1 MFQLENIL
9 TYVSA
14 NIQIIGIFIAI
25 IGGLVA
31 TKLLNMKIEKDAL
44 KEKLIKINK
53 EINFYNNKKIMDEE
67 QLYEINRIDYINY
80 IYEKVRQKDFRIEDY
95 DTCNLTIEQRRKIV
109 DEINEIFNNAIDIF
123 KTEHSMDD
131 IPNIIKQNHI
141 AEGTIEYLLY
151 EYVGK
156 KTRKRKTNSLG
167 MLDYTD
173 IDFSNPQIA
182 PLSDTLLERELINRI
197 DKSDEF
203 IEWKLIE
210 KEDIESKLC
219 ALNNI
224 NVKND
229 IILFISITFFAI
241 IFPQIILSIY
251 PIFIKFKWLK
261 YIFAIYNIVVF
272 IISMFLMLLYIFKL
286 FLDIKKEKYEK
297 FNMNTNNNGFVKM
310 WDNWSK
316 RRSSVP
322 VYDLW
327 LDEYKEILESNK
339 DNEILDLGCGIG
351 ADTLYLIER
360 GYNVLSC
367 DFSNEALK
375 SIQDNIPNSKTLYLD
390 MMKKFPIKDNT
401 YSLIIADLSLHYFD
415 NETTI
420 HIMREIKRI
429 LNNNGILLS
438 RVASV
443 NDFNFGAGVGE
454 ELERNYYFEGD
465 YTKRFFD
472 FEDIN
477 KYFGIIGSV
486 EAEETQMTRNED
498 EYLKPKILYKVKVEK
513 GK

>member
-1 MFQLENIL
+1 
-9 TYVSA
+9 
-14 NIQIIGIFIAI
+14 
-25 IGGLVA
+25 
-31 TKLLNMKIEKDAL
+31 
-44 KEKLIKINK
+44 
-53 EINFYNNKKIMDEE
+53 
-67 QLYEINRIDYINY
+67 
-80 IYEKVRQKDFRIEDY
+80 
-95 DTCNLTIEQRRKIV
+95 
-109 DEINEIFNNAIDIF
+109 
-123 KTEHSMDD
+123 
-131 IPNIIKQNHI
+131 
-141 AEGTIEYLLY
+141 
-151 EYVGK
+151 
-156 KTRKRKTNSLG
+156 
-167 MLDYTD
+167 
-173 IDFSNPQIA
+173 
-182 PLSDTLLERELINRI
+182 
-197 DKSDEF
+197 
-203 IEWKLIE
+203 
-210 KEDIESKLC
+210 
-219 ALNNI
+219 
-224 NVKND
+224 
-229 IILFISITFFAI
+229 
-241 IFPQIILSIY
+241 
-251 PIFIKFKWLK
+251 
-261 YIFAIYNIVVF
+261 
-272 IISMFLMLLYIFKL
+272 
-286 FLDIKKEKYEK
+286 
-297 FNMNTNNNGFVKM
+297 MNTNNNGFVKM

-339 DNEILDLGCGIG
+339 DNEILDLGCEIG

>member
-1 MFQLENIL
+1 
-9 TYVSA
+9 
-14 NIQIIGIFIAI
+14 
-25 IGGLVA
+25 
-31 TKLLNMKIEKDAL
+31 
-44 KEKLIKINK
+44 
-53 EINFYNNKKIMDEE
+53 
-67 QLYEINRIDYINY
+67 
-80 IYEKVRQKDFRIEDY
+80 
-95 DTCNLTIEQRRKIV
+95 
-109 DEINEIFNNAIDIF
+109 
-123 KTEHSMDD
+123 
-131 IPNIIKQNHI
+131 
-141 AEGTIEYLLY
+141 
-151 EYVGK
+151 
-156 KTRKRKTNSLG
+156 
-167 MLDYTD
+167 
-173 IDFSNPQIA
+173 
-182 PLSDTLLERELINRI
+182 
-197 DKSDEF
+197 
-203 IEWKLIE
+203 
-210 KEDIESKLC
+210 
-219 ALNNI
+219 
-224 NVKND
+224 
-229 IILFISITFFAI
+229 
-241 IFPQIILSIY
+241 
-251 PIFIKFKWLK
+251 
-261 YIFAIYNIVVF
+261 
-272 IISMFLMLLYIFKL
+272 
-286 FLDIKKEKYEK
+286 
-297 FNMNTNNNGFVKM
+297 M
-310 WDNWSK
+310 WNW
-316 RRSSVP
+316 
-322 VYDLW
+322 
-327 LDEYKEILESNK
+327 
-339 DNEILDLGCGIG
+339 CC
-351 ADTLYLIER
+351 TLYLIER

>member
-1 MFQLENIL
+1 
-9 TYVSA
+9 
-14 NIQIIGIFIAI
+14 
-25 IGGLVA
+25 
-31 TKLLNMKIEKDAL
+31 
-44 KEKLIKINK
+44 
-53 EINFYNNKKIMDEE
+53 
-67 QLYEINRIDYINY
+67 
-80 IYEKVRQKDFRIEDY
+80 
-95 DTCNLTIEQRRKIV
+95 
-109 DEINEIFNNAIDIF
+109 
-123 KTEHSMDD
+123 
-131 IPNIIKQNHI
+131 
-141 AEGTIEYLLY
+141 
-151 EYVGK
+151 
-156 KTRKRKTNSLG
+156 
-167 MLDYTD
+167 
-173 IDFSNPQIA
+173 
-182 PLSDTLLERELINRI
+182 
-197 DKSDEF
+197 
-203 IEWKLIE
+203 
-210 KEDIESKLC
+210 
-219 ALNNI
+219 
-224 NVKND
+224 
-229 IILFISITFFAI
+229 
-241 IFPQIILSIY
+241 
-251 PIFIKFKWLK
+251 
-261 YIFAIYNIVVF
+261 
-272 IISMFLMLLYIFKL
+272 
-286 FLDIKKEKYEK
+286 
-297 FNMNTNNNGFVKM
+297 MNTNNNGFVKM

-454 ELERNYYFEGD
+454 ELEINYYFEGD

>member
-1 MFQLENIL
+1 
-9 TYVSA
+9 
-14 NIQIIGIFIAI
+14 
-25 IGGLVA
+25 
-31 TKLLNMKIEKDAL
+31 
-44 KEKLIKINK
+44 
-53 EINFYNNKKIMDEE
+53 
-67 QLYEINRIDYINY
+67 
-80 IYEKVRQKDFRIEDY
+80 
-95 DTCNLTIEQRRKIV
+95 
-109 DEINEIFNNAIDIF
+109 
-123 KTEHSMDD
+123 
-131 IPNIIKQNHI
+131 
-141 AEGTIEYLLY
+141 
-151 EYVGK
+151 
-156 KTRKRKTNSLG
+156 
-167 MLDYTD
+167 
-173 IDFSNPQIA
+173 
-182 PLSDTLLERELINRI
+182 
-197 DKSDEF
+197 
-203 IEWKLIE
+203 
-210 KEDIESKLC
+210 
-219 ALNNI
+219 
-224 NVKND
+224 
-229 IILFISITFFAI
+229 
-241 IFPQIILSIY
+241 
-251 PIFIKFKWLK
+251 
-261 YIFAIYNIVVF
+261 
-272 IISMFLMLLYIFKL
+272 
-286 FLDIKKEKYEK
+286 
-297 FNMNTNNNGFVKM
+297 MNTNNNGFVKM

-472 FEDIN
+472 LEDIN

-486 EAEETQMTRNED
+486 EAEKTQMTRNED
-498 EYLKPKILYKVKVEK
+498 EYLKPKILYKVKVDK

>member
-1 MFQLENIL
+1 
-9 TYVSA
+9 
-14 NIQIIGIFIAI
+14 
-25 IGGLVA
+25 
-31 TKLLNMKIEKDAL
+31 
-44 KEKLIKINK
+44 
-53 EINFYNNKKIMDEE
+53 
-67 QLYEINRIDYINY
+67 
-80 IYEKVRQKDFRIEDY
+80 
-95 DTCNLTIEQRRKIV
+95 
-109 DEINEIFNNAIDIF
+109 
-123 KTEHSMDD
+123 
-131 IPNIIKQNHI
+131 
-141 AEGTIEYLLY
+141 
-151 EYVGK
+151 
-156 KTRKRKTNSLG
+156 
-167 MLDYTD
+167 
-173 IDFSNPQIA
+173 
-182 PLSDTLLERELINRI
+182 
-197 DKSDEF
+197 
-203 IEWKLIE
+203 
-210 KEDIESKLC
+210 
-219 ALNNI
+219 
-224 NVKND
+224 
-229 IILFISITFFAI
+229 
-241 IFPQIILSIY
+241 
-251 PIFIKFKWLK
+251 
-261 YIFAIYNIVVF
+261 
-272 IISMFLMLLYIFKL
+272 
-286 FLDIKKEKYEK
+286 
-297 FNMNTNNNGFVKM
+297 MNTNNNGFVKM

-420 HIMREIKRI
+420 HIMREVKRI

>member
-1 MFQLENIL
+1 
-9 TYVSA
+9 
-14 NIQIIGIFIAI
+14 
-25 IGGLVA
+25 
-31 TKLLNMKIEKDAL
+31 MKI
-44 KEKLIKINK
+44 I
-53 EINFYNNKKIMDEE
+53 
-67 QLYEINRIDYINY
+67 
-80 IYEKVRQKDFRIEDY
+80 
-95 DTCNLTIEQRRKIV
+95 
-109 DEINEIFNNAIDIF
+109 
-123 KTEHSMDD
+123 
-131 IPNIIKQNHI
+131 
-141 AEGTIEYLLY
+141 
-151 EYVGK
+151 
-156 KTRKRKTNSLG
+156 
-167 MLDYTD
+167 
-173 IDFSNPQIA
+173 
-182 PLSDTLLERELINRI
+182 
-197 DKSDEF
+197 
-203 IEWKLIE
+203 
-210 KEDIESKLC
+210 
-219 ALNNI
+219 
-224 NVKND
+224 
-229 IILFISITFFAI
+229 
-241 IFPQIILSIY
+241 
-251 PIFIKFKWLK
+251 
-261 YIFAIYNIVVF
+261 
-272 IISMFLMLLYIFKL
+272 
-286 FLDIKKEKYEK
+286 
-297 FNMNTNNNGFVKM
+297 KM